1 MSEEQDMVAAFLQ
14 LSDGLLRAAPSALL
28 PSEQLPV
35 LVAWAGASL
44 QVRTPY
50 PVSSS
55 FDHH

>member
-1 MSEEQDMVAAFLQ
+1 VSEEQDTVAAFLQ

-44 QVRTPY
+44 QVRTRHPA
-50 PVSSS
+50 SST